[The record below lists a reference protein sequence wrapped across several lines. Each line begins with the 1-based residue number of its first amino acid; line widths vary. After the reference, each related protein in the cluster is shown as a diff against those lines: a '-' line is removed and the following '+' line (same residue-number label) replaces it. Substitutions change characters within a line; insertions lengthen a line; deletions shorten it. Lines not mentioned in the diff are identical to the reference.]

1 MVDDERIQAFLDD
14 PYFAANTIYVKT
26 IEPREG
32 RYAALPDGLDPE
44 IINSLKGKGIN
55 RLYTHQ
61 EESYRAIQKGENI
74 VIVTPTASGK
84 TLCYNLPVTQSLKHD
99 KNLKAMYIFPTKALA
114 QDQTAELNLLLAN
127 LGDEIKTFVYDGDTP
142 SSVRMS
148 ARTDGRIIITNPD
161 MLHSGILPNHTKWV
175 KLFERLQYI
184 VIDELHYYRG
194 IFGSHISN
202 LFRRLKRLCEF
213 YNSKPVFICCSATI
227 ANPLELAEKMFEEK
241 FTLINTNGAP
251 SGRRYFVFYNPP
263 IVNRELGLR
272 RGVVL
277 ESTKIAEH
285 FFKKGIQSIIFTRS
299 RINTELILSYMKKHF
314 EKDAAKIAGY
324 RGGYL
329 PGERRAVEKGVKSGE
344 ILCVVSTNALELG
357 IDIGSLDVS
366 ILAGYPGSV
375 ASTWQQA
382 GRAGR
387 KGSKSLSVLVSSAA
401 PLDQFMITNPSYFF
415 GTHPE
420 AGIINP
426 DNIYVLTDH
435 IKCAAFEL
443 PFTEGAPFGK
453 KNISEILEYL
463 ERKDVLHREEEKYY
477 WTESSYPAENISL
490 RTAESGNFVII
501 NTTKNKDEVIGEMDR
516 TSVPYF
522 LFEGAIYIHGS
533 AQFKVAR
540 LDYEGRK
547 AYVEEAEV
555 NYYTDAIAKTDIKPL
570 DVFKESKRGKTSRIY
585 GEILVRTIVPK
596 FKKIKFDTHE
606 NIGYGDINLPE
617 EQMHTH
623 SASFLFD
630 DDFFGDMQVT
640 ERQET
645 LLSLSYLL
653 ENIAPLYLLCDIRD
667 IRCYSNI
674 KDTNYE
680 KSALFLYDRYPGGI
694 GLAEKIYDIYTDVFK
709 SALDLVAKCPCPEG
723 CPSCIGP
730 HSRSGIKAKVLSCL
744 RNML

>member
-1 MVDDERIQAFLDD
+1 MDDERIQAFLDD
-14 PYFAANTIYVKT
+14 PYFAGNTIFVKT

-32 RYAALPDGLDPE
+32 LYADLPAGLDPE
-44 IINSLKGKGIN
+44 ILRSLGEKGIS
-55 RLYTHQ
+55 RLYAHQ
-61 EESYRAIQKGENI
+61 EESYRAIKKGENI

-84 TLCYNLPVTQSLKHD
+84 TLCYNLPVTESLKND

-114 QDQTAELNLLLAN
+114 QDQTAELNMLLAN
-127 LGDEIKTFVYDGDTP
+127 LGDEIRTFVYDGDTP
-142 SSVRMS
+142 ASVRMS

-175 KLFERLQYI
+175 KLFEKLQYI

-202 LFRRLKRLCEF
+202 LFRRLKRICEF
-213 YNSKPVFICCSATI
+213 YNSKPAFICCSATI

-241 FTLINTNGAP
+241 FTLINKNGAP

-277 ESTKIAEH
+277 ESTKIAGH

-299 RINTELILSYMKKHF
+299 RINTELILSYMKKRF
-314 EKDAAKIAGY
+314 EKDEAKIAGY

-329 PGERRAVEKGVKSGE
+329 PGERRAVEKGVKRGE

-387 KGSKSLSVLVSSAA
+387 KGSKSLSILVSSAA

-443 PFTEGAPFGK
+443 PFAEGKPFGK
-453 KNISEILEYL
+453 RDITEILEYL

-522 LFEGAIYIHGS
+522 LFEGAIYMHGS
-533 AQFKVAR
+533 AQYKVAK

-547 AYVEEAEV
+547 AYVEEADV

-570 DVFKESKRGKTSRIY
+570 DVFKESRRGRISRIY
-585 GEILVRTIVPK
+585 GEILVRTLVPK

-623 SASFLFD
+623 SVSFLFD
-630 DDFFGDMQVT
+630 EDFFGEMQTT

-645 LLSLSYLL
+645 LLSLAYLL

-674 KDTNYE
+674 KDTNYG
-680 KSALFLYDRYPGGI
+680 KPALFVYDRYPGGI
-694 GLAEKIYDIYTDVFK
+694 GLAERIYDIDAEVFK

-744 RNML
+744 RDMI